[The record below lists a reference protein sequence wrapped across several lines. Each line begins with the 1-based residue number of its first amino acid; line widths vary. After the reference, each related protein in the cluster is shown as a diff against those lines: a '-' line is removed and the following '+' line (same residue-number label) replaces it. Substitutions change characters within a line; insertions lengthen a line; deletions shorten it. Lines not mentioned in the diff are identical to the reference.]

1 MVTLKS
7 FLGMIAAVPFIM
19 ACNQTGQ
26 VNATLFPASGSEN
39 VNPDTHLVL
48 TFSETPVLGDSG
60 MIRVYDAVTDQV
72 VDSLD
77 LSIPPGPTESRTYGP
92 ECDYTKVPYDY
103 TRTVM
108 PTNKDTRP
116 GTPSGTAEPT
126 PPVYQLTII
135 GGFTDAF
142 HFYPVIVRD
151 SIATIY
157 LHNNM
162 LEYGHTYYVTIDN
175 GVLNLADGSFQG
187 VTKEDEWV
195 FTTKSDMP
203 ELSDTLI
210 VDVAG
215 KGDFNTVQGA
225 LDFIPDFNEQQTVIL
240 VNPGDYEE
248 LVYTR
253 NKWHV
258 KIKGAGMADTKVHY
272 ANNEVFNPH
281 PLTVKTNEWP
291 GTFPS
296 RRAAFMLDNCK
307 DIVIED
313 MTIATDLKGQ
323 AEGLLINGERIALY
337 RVHIIGSGDA
347 LQANGTI
354 YMESCEL
361 DGGGDTILG
370 RGSLFAYKSNFRNGG
385 GPFSWVRNTAGNH
398 GNVFVECTFFT

>member
-1 MVTLKS
+1 MC
-7 FLGMIAAVPFIM
+7 I
-19 ACNQTGQ
+19 
-26 VNATLFPASGSEN
+26 
-39 VNPDTHLVL
+39 
-48 TFSETPVLGDSG
+48 
-60 MIRVYDAVTDQV
+60 
-72 VDSLD
+72 
-77 LSIPPGPTESRTYGP
+77 
-92 ECDYTKVPYDY
+92 
-103 TRTVM
+103 
-108 PTNKDTRP
+108 
-116 GTPSGTAEPT
+116 
-126 PPVYQLTII
+126 
-135 GGFTDAF
+135 
-142 HFYPVIVRD
+142 RD
-151 SIATIY
+151 S
-157 LHNNM
+157 
-162 LEYGHTYYVTIDN
+162 
-175 GVLNLADGSFQG
+175 
-187 VTKEDEWV
+187 
-195 FTTKSDMP
+195 
-203 ELSDTLI
+203 
-210 VDVAG
+210 
-215 KGDFNTVQGA
+215 QGA

-398 GNVFVECTFFT
+398 GNVFVECTFSTEDGKQADYGRTKSNHGSAYPDAEFVLIDCKVKNIIPEGWSSIGAKTAKMYEYNTCDMVTGNPVDVSKRHPYSRQLTKDKDTELINNYRNPAFVLKGWVPDSCINGTK

>member
-1 MVTLKS
+1 
-7 FLGMIAAVPFIM
+7 
-19 ACNQTGQ
+19 
-26 VNATLFPASGSEN
+26 
-39 VNPDTHLVL
+39 
-48 TFSETPVLGDSG
+48 
-60 MIRVYDAVTDQV
+60 
-72 VDSLD
+72 
-77 LSIPPGPTESRTYGP
+77 
-92 ECDYTKVPYDY
+92 
-103 TRTVM
+103 
-108 PTNKDTRP
+108 
-116 GTPSGTAEPT
+116 
-126 PPVYQLTII
+126 
-135 GGFTDAF
+135 
-142 HFYPVIVRD
+142 
-151 SIATIY
+151 
-157 LHNNM
+157 M

-291 GTFPS
+291 GTSLPVGRLS
-296 RRAAFMLDNCK
+296 CL
-307 DIVIED
+307 I
-313 MTIATDLKGQ
+313 IA
-323 AEGLLINGERIALY
+323 RI
-337 RVHIIGSGDA
+337 
-347 LQANGTI
+347 
-354 YMESCEL
+354 
-361 DGGGDTILG
+361 
-370 RGSLFAYKSNFRNGG
+370 
-385 GPFSWVRNTAGNH
+385 
-398 GNVFVECTFFT
+398 